1 MRAATLLARWLV
13 LAGLVA
19 ALPALSACNTLK
31 GAGRDIQKIGEG
43 VESGVNTVEQE
54 VTN

>member
-1 MRAATLLARWLV
+1 MHIAKLARWAL
-13 LAGLVA
+13 LLGLVA

-31 GAGRDIQKIGEG
+31 GAGKDIQKIGEG
-43 VESGVNTVEQE
+43 VQSGVETVEQE